1 MATEAAHAVT
11 PGGYIT
17 HHLQHWTVG
26 EGFWAVNVDTVLFS
40 VILGGL
46 FLFFFRMA
54 AKAATSD
61 VPGRL
66 QNFVE
71 IVIDF
76 VDNSVKSSFH
86 SKDPLIGPLALT
98 IFVWVFLWN
107 FMDVL
112 PVDLIPA
119 IATWVG
125 TTFLGLESHDVY
137 MRVVPS
143 ADMSATFALS
153 LSVFLLIFVYGFRG
167 KGAIK
172 FSKELLFHPFDNIFF
187 VPFNLVLNF
196 VEYLAKPV
204 SLSLRLFGN
213 LYAGE
218 LVFILI
224 ALFTLQAHEASAMTL
239 GLGIG
244 QFIAGLAWAIFH
256 ILVITLQA
264 FVFMTLTIVYLSMAY
279 EEH

>member
-1 MATEAAHAVT
+1 MATDAGHAVT

-26 EGFWAVNVDTVLFS
+26 EGFWTVNVDTVLFS
-40 VILGGL
+40 VVLGCT

-54 AKAATSD
+54 AKAATAD
-61 VPGRL
+61 VPGKL

-71 IVIDF
+71 ILIDF
-76 VDNSVKSSFH
+76 VDGAVKESFH
-86 SKDPLIGPLALT
+86 GKDKLIAPLALT

-107 FMDVL
+107 FMDVI
-112 PVDLIPA
+112 PVDLFPNL
-119 IATWVG
+119 ATWIGV
-125 TTFLGLESHDVY
+125 TFFGMDSHDVY

-172 FSKELLFHPFDNIFF
+172 FSKEFLFHPFDHILF
-187 VPFNLVLNF
+187 VPFNLVLNV

-224 ALFTLQAHEASAMTL
+224 ALFTLQAHDVSAMNV

-244 QFIAGLAWAIFH
+244 QFIAGLAWALFH

-279 EEH
+279 EDH

>member
-1 MATEAAHAVT
+1 
-11 PGGYIT
+11 
-17 HHLQHWTVG
+17 
-26 EGFWAVNVDTVLFS
+26 
-40 VILGGL
+40 
-46 FLFFFRMA
+46 MA
-54 AKAATSD
+54 AKAATAD
-61 VPGRL
+61 VPGKL

-71 IVIDF
+71 ILVDF
-76 VDNSVKSSFH
+76 VDGAVKESFH
-86 SKDPLIGPLALT
+86 GKDKLIAPLALT

-107 FMDVL
+107 FMDVI
-112 PVDLIPA
+112 PVDLFPNL
-119 IATWVG
+119 ATWIGV
-125 TTFLGLESHDVY
+125 TFFGMDSHDVY

-172 FSKELLFHPFDNIFF
+172 FSKEFLFHPFDHILF
-187 VPFNLVLNF
+187 VPFNLVLNV

-224 ALFTLQAHEASAMTL
+224 ALFTLQAHDVSAMNV

-244 QFIAGLAWAIFH
+244 QFIAGLAWALFH

-279 EEH
+279 EDH

>member
-1 MATEAAHAVT
+1 MATDAGHAVT

-26 EGFWAVNVDTVLFS
+26 EGFWTVNVDTVLFS
-40 VILGGL
+40 VVLGCA

-54 AKAATSD
+54 AKAATAD
-61 VPGRL
+61 VPGKL

-71 IVIDF
+71 ILVDF
-76 VDNSVKSSFH
+76 VDGAVKESFH
-86 SKDPLIGPLALT
+86 GKDKLIAPLALT

-107 FMDVL
+107 FMDVI
-112 PVDLIPA
+112 PVDLFPNL
-119 IATWVG
+119 ATWIGV
-125 TTFLGLESHDVY
+125 TFFGMDSHDVY

-172 FSKELLFHPFDNIFF
+172 FSKEFLFHPFDHILF
-187 VPFNLVLNF
+187 VPFNLVLNV

-224 ALFTLQAHEASAMTL
+224 ALFTLQAHDVSAMNV

-244 QFIAGLAWAIFH
+244 QFIAGLAWALFH

-279 EEH
+279 EDH

>member
-1 MATEAAHAVT
+1 MATEAGAVS
-11 PGGYIT
+11 PAGYIT

-26 EGFWAVNVDTVLFS
+26 EGFWTVNVDTVLYS
-40 VILGGL
+40 AVLGAI

-54 AKAATSD
+54 AKSATAD
-61 VPGRL
+61 VPGKL

-71 IVIDF
+71 ILVDF
-76 VDNSVKSSFH
+76 VDNSVKESFH
-86 SKDPLIGPLALT
+86 GKDKLIAPLALT

-107 FMDVL
+107 FMDL
-112 PVDLIPA
+112 IPVDLLPTF
-119 IATWVG
+119 ATWVG
-125 TTFLGLESHDVY
+125 STFFGADPHHVY
-137 MRVVPS
+137 HRVVPS
-143 ADMSATFALS
+143 ADMSATFGLS
-153 LSVFLLIFVYGFRG
+153 MSVFLLIFVYGFRG

-172 FSKELLFHPFDNIFF
+172 FSKEFLFHPFDHFLFI
-187 VPFNLVLNF
+187 PFNLVLNV

-224 ALFTLQAHEASAMTL
+224 ALFTLQATEVSVMNMGL
-239 GLGIG
+239 GLA
-244 QFIAGLAWAIFH
+244 QFVAGFAWALFH

-279 EEH
+279 EDH